1 MRPFREIF
9 SQQVLTKWSTK
20 IFHLKEHI
28 INYILSIYI
37 IPIWPILKEIAWYY
51 FLTFLEKIH
60 FIFKPNYVHF
70 YLQVFGNHS
79 RTPQKKALGFWSLY
93 GKSAIFPYKR
103 IYDSN
108 EELLTRSSYKNNFFE
123 KFWSCRTLSYFTIF
137 SYLT

>member
-1 MRPFREIF
+1 MLIILVLWNTLYQIFNWKNFSCGFLYQNGPFFDKKKFFQLFFLKSLKMIF
-9 SQQVLTKWSTK
+9 FKIWFSKMFISSNSTISQ
-20 IFHLKEHI
+20 H
-28 INYILSIYI
+28 
-37 IPIWPILKEIAWYY
+37 Y
-51 FLTFLEKIH
+51 F
-60 FIFKPNYVHF
+60 V
-70 YLQVFGNHS
+70 S
-79 RTPQKKALGFWSLY
+79 RTPQKKALWFWSLY